1 MDNFLESSKVF
12 QKSYFKCSRKTL
24 YRFHLREVRSHVFVE
39 TAQSCVRTPI
49 SVKKLRIVQSCI
61 LPDVMA
67 TCPNALQS
75 LRRQLAPVWMS
86 GQHRSD
92 ADILDKEITCIHF
105 TFIQTTRQHRP
116 DAVLVM
122 AITYRQSA
130 TVRTLRQHRPDVAL
144 IWKRMKRVIESQLH
158 RRLSRRS
165 ILPSRCCLEKS
176 EIDSI

>member
-1 MDNFLESSKVF
+1 MRPDAHKCQEASNSSKLHP
-12 QKSYFKCSRKTL
+12 SRCHGNMSERSSEFKKIL
-24 YRFHLREVRSHVFVE
+24 AFLRRHRVG
-39 TAQSCVRTPI
+39 
-49 SVKKLRIVQSCI
+49 
-61 LPDVMA
+61 
-67 TCPNALQS
+67 
-75 LRRQLAPVWMS
+75 RQLAPVWMS